1 MITKVAVGAVLVCA
15 ALSDK
20 EGLSGPQAGYMV
32 QSDMNKSKDH
42 RRRSMVHA
50 TSYDNDAHPTSARVS
65 VPLSKIRKKLPLRVL
80 SPQDFAQW
88 QRQGYAIIRNA
99 VPAENV
105 ARLKA
110 LLWDFEDKDPD
121 DPATWDTA
129 ARRDHPDAAITNT
142 GMVEIY
148 NHQLLWDNRMVPRIY
163 DAFVDIW
170 DVEDLWVSIDRAN
183 LNTPNR
189 GKRAS
194 SGFIHWDANT
204 SLDPLPISVQGVLSL
219 VRQDGGQIG
228 GFQCVPWLFEHF
240 DDWVKTQAH
249 DRDPHRPDMANLQDQ
264 IVKPVLAPGDLMIFN
279 SLLAHGVAANT
290 SADQVRMAQ
299 YISMAPA
306 DELDLVEREARIRC
320 WRELVPPARAGFPGD
335 PRNWEQTHATTARL
349 TPLGEKLLGLKSW
362 NF

>member
-1 MITKVAVGAVLVCA
+1 
-15 ALSDK
+15 
-20 EGLSGPQAGYMV
+20 
-32 QSDMNKSKDH
+32 
-42 RRRSMVHA
+42 MVHA

-65 VPLSKIRKKLPLRVL
+65 VPLSKIHKKLPLRVL

-88 QRQGYAIIRNA
+88 QRQGYVIVRNA

-110 LLWDFEDKDPD
+110 LLWNFEDKDPD
-121 DPATWDTA
+121 DPTTWDTA

-204 SLDPLPISVQGVLSL
+204 ALDPLPISVQGVLSL
-219 VRQDGGQIG
+219 VHQDGGQIG

-240 DDWVKTQAH
+240 DRWVKTQTH
-249 DRDPHRPDMANLQDQ
+249 DRDPHRPDMTKLQDQ
-264 IVKPVLAPGDLMIFN
+264 IVKPVLAPGDLLIFN

-335 PRNWEQTHATTARL
+335 PRNWEQTHATTAQL

-362 NF
+362 NL